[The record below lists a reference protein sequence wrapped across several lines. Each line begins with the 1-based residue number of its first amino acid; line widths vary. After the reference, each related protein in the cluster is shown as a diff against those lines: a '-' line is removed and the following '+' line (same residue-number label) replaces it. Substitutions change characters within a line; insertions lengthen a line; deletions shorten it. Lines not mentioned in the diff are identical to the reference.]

1 MTEIEKMRSG
11 ELADMSAPELQVRFE
26 HAKKLLARMR
36 CLSTYDETYRGLLEE
51 LIPDLPATS
60 VICPPFHCDHT
71 TVTYRHA
78 GTNDSP
84 ATNPTVFANSY
95 RISVL
100 FGVTAFQIVHWM
112 MWSIDL
118 HTRTYQCMT
127 SGYFRYLPAFS
138 L

>member
-60 VICPPFHCDHT
+60 VICLFI
-71 TVTYRHA
+71 VIMA
-78 GTNDSP
+78 M
-84 ATNPTVFANSY
+84 A
-95 RISVL
+95 SVW
-100 FGVTAFQIVHWM
+100 VSM
-112 MWSIDL
+112 
-118 HTRTYQCMT
+118 
-127 SGYFRYLPAFS
+127 YL
-138 L
+138 